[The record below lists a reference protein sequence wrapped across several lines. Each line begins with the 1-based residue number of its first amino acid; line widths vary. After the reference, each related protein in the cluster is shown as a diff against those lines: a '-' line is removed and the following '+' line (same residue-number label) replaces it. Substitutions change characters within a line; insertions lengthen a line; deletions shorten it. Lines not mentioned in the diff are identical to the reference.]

1 MSRRSTVFRAGGALL
16 EKIDEY
22 SRAVERT
29 TGVKVA
35 RAASA
40 EALIRLGLRSVAKPR
55 KAMDPLE
62 QLAAAERKR

>member
-1 MSRRSTVFRAGGALL
+1 VLAVRSSRRST
-16 EKIDEY
+16 
-22 SRAVERT
+22 STPPVERT

-40 EALIRLGLRSVAKPR
+40 EALIRLGLRAVAKPR